1 MKYFVLA
8 VAFAGFTFSA
18 TAEEAEPASTS
29 ATLHTIEVHGSQP
42 DLVKRHEILKTEVV
56 TQEAIEHKRAQTL
69 ADAVSN
75 QVGIDAQNSCA
86 NCGSKRITI
95 NGLRGEHTTV
105 LVDGV
110 PMHSSIS
117 SFYGM
122 DAVPV
127 VGIESIEVSRGAGA
141 SLIAPEAIGGVVNI
155 ITAKPK
161 TTGLTLNGNL
171 GNAATGLVSLL
182 GSVVGGEGRHRLVF
196 AGQLSHQGHWDLDG
210 NQVSEAPDLGNQ
222 SFFIKVAS
230 DLTEHDKFEARYAR
244 QTVGILGGSVDGTRP
259 AIYVTNPGG
268 LPPPFTDNDVTKG
281 YTGTQDRLTDVV
293 NLGRHEAMARWSHF
307 FNSDTQLQLTSS
319 AAEQKQNSIYM
330 HGYDYRNRD
339 WLVYADARL
348 LFTLGENHFFTFGE
362 ELKSQD
368 MASDSDKLY
377 VADQLPHDSFR
388 YRSRAN
394 YLQWIWM
401 ASEKIELSSAARVD
415 HMQVNWLDQTTKEN
429 EIDQVFVAPRF
440 HLKWAHDSNWTSRLM
455 YGRGYRPPLSFFES
469 QHGLNE
475 YGFTVAI
482 TDIETSHSLGYS
494 LAFAKPGISLSGS
507 SHYTWLSNMAYA
519 DGDIAPGTPALFRN
533 STAEYRIWANDL
545 MLSFDVAPHWNL
557 SLSYEHFTLPE
568 EYKIRLPAAAVEQR
582 ARLVSDMHFGNW
594 EVVNTFTWV
603 AARNLKPYG
612 YDGHYQTLA
621 EVPDDPDFP
630 LLGNHLEVSQMKTAF
645 APAFIT
651 WDLYVA
657 YNLKKQFS
665 FFASVQNVLNFTQTG
680 QGDSPLNWS
689 THGGDLSHFHLDNNH
704 TWGPL
709 RGRVVSVGMKVEL

>member
-1 MKYFVLA
+1 MKRLVFFILV
-8 VAFAGFTFSA
+8 AGFA
-18 TAEEAEPASTS
+18 CCARAQEAEPAPDS
-29 ATLHTIEVHGSQP
+29 AKLHTIEVHSSTP
-42 DLVKRHEILKTEVV
+42 DLLKRHEIQKTEVV

-75 QVGIDAQNSCA
+75 QVGIDTQNSCA

-95 NGLRGEHTTV
+95 NGLRGEHTTI
-105 LVDGV
+105 LIDGV

-161 TTGLTLNGNL
+161 ATGLTLNGNW

-182 GSVVGGEGRHRLVF
+182 GSVVGGEGKHRLVF
-196 AGQLSHQGHWDLDG
+196 AGQLSNQGHWDIDG
-210 NQVSEAPDLGNQ
+210 NQVSEAPELNNQ
-222 SFFIKVAS
+222 SFFIKAS
-230 DLTEHDKFEARYAR
+230 SDFTEQDKIEARYAR
-244 QTVGILGGSVDGTRP
+244 QTVGILGGTVDGTRP
-259 AIYVTNPGG
+259 GTYVTNPTGT
-268 LPPPFTDNDVTKG
+268 PPPFIDNDVSKQ
-281 YTGTQDRLTDVV
+281 YTGAQNLVTDVV
-293 NLGRHEAMARWSHF
+293 NLARHEAMVRWSHF
-307 FNSDTQLQLTSS
+307 FNSDTQLQITSS
-319 AAEQKQNSIYM
+319 AAEQKQNSLYM

-339 WLVYADARL
+339 WLVFGDARL
-348 LFTLGENHFFTFGE
+348 LFALGENHFFTIGT
-362 ELKSQD
+362 ELKNQD
-368 MASDSDKLY
+368 MASESDKLY
-377 VADQLPHDSFR
+377 VADGLANDSFN
-388 YRSRAN
+388 YRSHASF
-394 YLQWIWM
+394 LQWIWA
-401 ASEKIELSSAARVD
+401 ASPKVELSVASRLD
-415 HMQVNWLDQTTKEN
+415 RLQVNWLAQTTKEY
-429 EIDQVFVAPRF
+429 EIDTLVAAPRL
-440 HLKWAHDSNWTSRLM
+440 HLKVDHTPQLTSRLM

-475 YGFTVAI
+475 YGFSVAI
-482 TDIETSHSLGYS
+482 TDIESSHSVGYS
-494 LAFAKPGISLSGS
+494 LAYNRPGFSLAGS

-519 DGDIAPGTPALFRN
+519 DGDISAGTPAVFRN
-533 STAEYRIWANDL
+533 TNAEYRIWANDV
-545 MLSFDVAPHWNL
+545 MVSYDVAPYWNL
-557 SLSYEHFTLPE
+557 QLSYELFTLPE

-603 AARNLKPYG
+603 AARNLKSYG
-612 YDGHYQTLA
+612 YDGHYLTLGD
-621 EVPDDPDFP
+621 VPDDPAFP
-630 LLGNHLEVSQMKTAF
+630 GLGSHTEVITPKNAW
-645 APAFIT
+645 APAFLT
-651 WDLYVA
+651 WDLYVG
-657 YNLKKQFS
+657 YNWRNNCS